1 MVTILSS
8 TADRKGLMEKAVF
21 ILRPKRGDRPSHGF
35 AVYLR

>member
-8 TADRKGLMEKAVF
+8 IADRKGLTEKAIF
-21 ILRPKRGDRPSHGF
+21 MLRPKRGDRPSHGF